1 MPLFT
6 FSVLLY
12 DAREQQPSKGSESSQ
27 PARSVVPKSTFFLF
41 LQSHFDSSDA
51 INVRYTARADERS
64 VFFFFF
70 FFLNPRVIGRAKVPS
85 FVPREGASRS
95 AVVPEMLLFFPATAS
110 PGLQRSIDFFVTQCA
125 VLEATLAS

>member
-1 MPLFT
+1 MQGNSNP
-6 FSVLLY
+6 
-12 DAREQQPSKGSESSQ
+12 PKGQSRVSQ
-27 PARSVVPKSTFFLF
+27 PAPSFQKVLFFLF

-64 VFFFFF
+64 VFFFF